1 MDAVT
6 VVQPSRHRCPGKV
19 KGKDRMSEITVRAL
33 ERDEWETYKSCR
45 LTALQEA
52 PNAFVADY
60 ETEAAYGEDLWKE
73 RMGRATRL
81 VAEKA
86 DESVGILS
94 LRPNDDIY
102 ENGLE
107 AFGLWVA
114 PDERGAGVATT
125 LMDFATAY
133 AAGEGHGSLIY
144 WVGTDNGRAVA
155 FASSYGFRPTEYR
168 RDPDLT
174 DDEDDEELAMVY
186 ALRP

>member
-1 MDAVT
+1 
-6 VVQPSRHRCPGKV
+6 
-19 KGKDRMSEITVRAL
+19 MSEITVRAL
-33 ERDEWETYKSCR
+33 ERSEWEKYKACR
-45 LTALQEA
+45 LRALEEA
-52 PNAFVADY
+52 PHAFVADY
-60 ETEAAYGEDLWKE
+60 DTEVAYGEDFWKE

-81 VAEKA
+81 IAEKGA
-86 DESVGILS
+86 DAVGILS
-94 LRPNDDIY
+94 LRANDDIY
-102 ENGLE
+102 ENALE

-125 LMDFATAY
+125 LMDFATSY

-168 RDPDLT
+168 RDPDET
-174 DDEDDEELAMVY
+174 DGQDDEELAMVY